1 MRLTLH
7 TDYGLRVLMAL
18 AVSNERV
25 TIAVIADRYGISR
38 NHLMKVVQRLA
49 QLGLVHAERGR
60 SGGLRLAALP
70 DEINLGAVVR
80 AMEETGSFVECLN
93 SATNSC
99 VVTPVCGLRGIL
111 GGALL
116 AFLRHLD
123 RFTLADLVPQ
133 PGRMAAIL
141 RLDELTAPVP

>member
-18 AVSNERV
+18 AVSSERV
-25 TIAVIADRYGISR
+25 TIAVIADRYSISR

-60 SGGLRLAALP
+60 TGGLTLAKP
-70 DEINLGAVVR
+70 PVDINLGAVVR
-80 AMEETGSFVECLN
+80 AMEETGTFVECFDRR
-93 SATNSC
+93 TNQC
-99 VVTPVCGLRGIL
+99 VVAPACGLRGVL
-111 GGALL
+111 SGALL
-116 AFLRHLD
+116 AFLQHLD

-133 PGRMAAIL
+133 PERMAELL
-141 RLDELTAPVP
+141 RLNDPPPPG